1 MTASKAIAYATVAVL
16 MYAALSAGARVAN
29 ELRAKFSASMTQ
41 LETLA
46 R

>member
-16 MYAALSAGARVAN
+16 MYAALSAGASVAN
-29 ELRAKFSASMTQ
+29 ELRARYTARLAQ

>member
-16 MYAALSAGARVAN
+16 LYASLSAGAQLVRDV
-29 ELRAKFSASMTQ
+29 RAKFTHSLTQ
-41 LETLA
+41 IEALE